1 MGQAA
6 TGSETKKVDTNN
18 KNFSQSFIRIIIFLK
33 ALKIQPVKMTIVES
47 YKNSFTSD
55 NIISFTEDIAIIV
68 LKTLG
73 RELSQEPFGANT

>member
-33 ALKIQPVKMTIVES
+33 ALKIQPVRFHNGHL

-55 NIISFTEDIAIIV
+55 NIVSFTEDIATIV
-68 LKTLG
+68 LKSLG